1 MPTVHELVE
10 ALGGHQAGSGWQ
22 CHCPAHDDPTPSLS
36 VTEKGGKVLLHCHAG
51 CPQKAVIAA
60 LTERNLWPIGNG
72 QKPSPTMKEKKH
84 PAVIPVP
91 EAALKKLNPITKS
104 RWTLEHRGQ
113 PAGGWKYHDAQGK
126 VEFCVVRYDSERGK
140 AVIPY
145 YWDGSTWRE
154 GQARKDDRPLYHL
167 PEILADHDT
176 PILVVEGEKCADIQV
191 PGYILTTWAGGS
203 TQVTKT
209 DWSPLAK
216 REVLVWP
223 DADETGSKAAIAIK
237 RRLPHARILN
247 IQDRPQ
253 GWDIADAVAEGLDPV
268 AYIAGCPLLETAEPE
283 IPATEF
289 TDIANAERFFR
300 ECGDRVH
307 YCTVARAW
315 YYWSGK
321 VWAEDDNQV
330 VASWAKRTAKNI
342 YEQAWTYTD
351 PNLAKKA
358 IACKSRAKIEAMLA
372 LSKSEGHIPIRPTD
386 MDPDPW
392 AWNCD
397 NGIMDLQN
405 IGFLQP
411 HDQTRLHTKISPI
424 AFDDG
429 ATCPRWDDFLLEIM
443 SGDAEMVAFLQRIA
457 GYAMTGDMR
466 ERKYFTFY
474 GHGNNGK
481 SVLTELLAH
490 VWGDY
495 AATALRDTF
504 LRNKTESVQHDIA
517 RIRGARLVFVAET
530 SEGAAL
536 DEELVKQWV
545 GQDTLAG
552 RFLYGKAFDFR
563 PVGKL
568 IIRTNYRPRIKG
580 QDAGIWGRSLFVEF
594 PERFEGGREDK
605 TLRDKLMME
614 LPGIMRWCLVGCA
627 EWKNRGLDPPQ
638 KVLADGAEYR
648 EQQDDIADF
657 FLEYLI
663 REPAQKISNQRLYEL
678 YRAWCEK
685 SGISRPWNNVWF
697 GRKMAERGYQQ
708 SRDASGNRRE
718 WFGIGEK

>member
-1 MPTVHELVE
+1 LPTVQQLVE
-10 ALGGHQAGSGWQ
+10 TLGGHATGNGWQ

-36 VTEKGGKVLLHCHAG
+36 VTEKNGKVLLHCHAG
-51 CPQKAVIAA
+51 CSQADVIKELRA
-60 LTERNLWPIGNG
+60 RNLWPIDNG
-72 QKPSPTMKEKKH
+72 QKPTTTMKQKKH

-91 EAALKKLNPITKS
+91 AGALTKLNPITKS
-104 RWTLEHRGQ
+104 KWTLEHRGT
-113 PAGGWKYHDAQGK
+113 PTGGWKYHNASGE
-126 VEFCVVRYDSERGK
+126 VEFCVVRYDSTKGK

-145 YWDGSTWRE
+145 YWDGQTWRE
-154 GQARKDDRPLYHL
+154 GQAKKDDRPLYRLHELLASEL
-167 PEILADHDT
+167 PV
-176 PILVVEGEKCADIQV
+176 LVVEGEKCADV
-191 PGYILTTWAGGS
+191 VVEGYVLTTWAGGS
-203 TQVTKT
+203 SAVTKT

-216 REVLVWP
+216 RQVLVWP
-223 DADETGSKAAIAIK
+223 DADDSGSKAAAAIK

-253 GWDIADAVAEGLDPV
+253 GWDVADAVAEGLEPA
-268 AYIAGCPLLETAEPE
+268 AYIASCPILETAEPA
-283 IPATEF
+283 IPSTEF

-307 YCTVARAW
+307 YCTVAKAW
-315 YYWSGK
+315 YYWTGK

-351 PNLAKKA
+351 PGLARKA
-358 IACKSRAKIEAMLA
+358 ISCKSRAKIEAMLA
-372 LSKSEGHIPIRPTD
+372 LAKSEGHIPIRPID

-397 NGIMDLQN
+397 NGIMDLQKN
-405 IGFLQP
+405 IGFLRP
-411 HDQTRLHTKISPI
+411 HDQTKLHTKISPV
-424 AFDDG
+424 AFDDD
-429 ATCPRWDDFLLEIM
+429 AKCPRWDSFLLEIM
-443 SGDAEMVAFLQRIA
+443 AGDEEMVSFLQRIA

-474 GHGNNGK
+474 GPGNNGK
-481 SVLTELLAH
+481 SVLTEILAEI
-490 VWGDY
+490 WGDY

-504 LRNKTESVQHDIA
+504 LRNKTEGIQHDIA
-517 RIRGARLVFVAET
+517 RLRGARLVFVAET

-568 IIRTNYRPRIKG
+568 IIRTNHRPRIKG

-594 PERFEGGREDK
+594 SERFEGERQDKSLRE
-605 TLRDKLMME
+605 KLQTE

-627 EWKNRGLDPPQ
+627 EWKSKGLAPPQ
-638 KVLADGAEYR
+638 KVLADGAAYR
-648 EQQDDIADF
+648 EAQDDIGDF
-657 FLEYLI
+657 FCEYLVKDAAARI
-663 REPAQKISNQRLYEL
+663 PNDRLYEL
-678 YRAWCEK
+678 YRRWCDEA
-685 SGISRPWNNVWF
+685 GISRPWNRNWL

-708 SRDASGNRRE
+708 GRTATE
-718 WFGIGEK
+718 KFWIGIGEK